1 MTRVVLAISFDETI
15 YLLNRLFVHTGYT
28 PKRTAGNQV
37 KIISIINDVFFLN
50 SFFFIDNCCYTR

>member
-37 KIISIINDVFFLN
+37 MIILINMRDFE
-50 SFFFIDNCCYTR
+50 I